1 MNPKNRKEALEELRI
16 LRPSTFSISTI
27 VIPIAEMP
35 EDLVA
40 SLKGEGSAMFS
51 TTRSF
56 ARMSN
61 EAGVP
66 TMTFLRSEPL
76 RSGRV
81 SSSLSA
87 SGASALAAAVPLA
100 SPMSPSSD
108 PDTPSYFESTQ
119 SCVMRSVALPTFTP
133 TTSSPQSV
141 APPPTAF
148 AGPKLDESDPDVL
161 IMYHQEASYRAMVIN
176 DTDMEL
182 VAIVE
187 RAWDLAERLRLAHD
201 EVVERYWSMS
211 DQEQDFNALTMLFQ
225 RYTFNVQ
232 ARQLGAR
239 VSLLEQVARENI
251 SQDEIADGAAIG
263 SDMNRGFLTALGAQ
277 RRRER
282 DEEEAYERR
291 LQEEAM
297 RTPECGLVIPPPID
311 ESSSALDATNAKD
324 TDSKIPALVRT
335 PHPPTSST
343 TATQS
348 PTDALYNPAV
358 AAKRR
363 RSTVP
368 NVDAVFTAR
377 PDMVAA
383 PNGFEQSIES
393 LFLAWLCGG
402 NPVVFIAVEV
412 WEEKVR
418 TSIAAHWLDEHR
430 IILRRHTKLLALSAG
445 AAQALSF
452 AEVERVDRCT
462 MQGCHVLMLREATL
476 VLEVLHRRERE
487 HVDFPEGLKQLK
499 SLETREYIY
508 CRRVVA
514 LREEAERAQRLL
526 DDKDFML
533 RRIAFDETQ
542 CTQRGQF
549 ERYHFQESERVVE
562 MERWAWY
569 DIERQFSTEYRPAR
583 IAQLEFEN
591 RAVTLV
597 KTLAM
602 CEALFYP
609 EHLLRTELYE
619 AESGDYGRFR
629 SLEVLSYLAARRNHL
644 INQDVAA
651 QLSAMDARNGIS
663 KLSASTRKRSLPQ
676 PAPSSTA
683 VEGTEQPASQQ

>member
-1 MNPKNRKEALEELRI
+1 M
-16 LRPSTFSISTI
+16 
-27 VIPIAEMP
+27 
-35 EDLVA
+35 
-40 SLKGEGSAMFS
+40 
-51 TTRSF
+51 
-56 ARMSN
+56 
-61 EAGVP
+61 
-66 TMTFLRSEPL
+66 
-76 RSGRV
+76 
-81 SSSLSA
+81 
-87 SGASALAAAVPLA
+87 
-100 SPMSPSSD
+100 
-108 PDTPSYFESTQ
+108 
-119 SCVMRSVALPTFTP
+119 
-133 TTSSPQSV
+133 
-141 APPPTAF
+141 
-148 AGPKLDESDPDVL
+148 
-161 IMYHQEASYRAMVIN
+161 
-176 DTDMEL
+176 
-182 VAIVE
+182 
-187 RAWDLAERLRLAHD
+187 
-201 EVVERYWSMS
+201 
-211 DQEQDFNALTMLFQ
+211 
-225 RYTFNVQ
+225 
-232 ARQLGAR
+232 
-239 VSLLEQVARENI
+239 
-251 SQDEIADGAAIG
+251 
-263 SDMNRGFLTALGAQ
+263 
-277 RRRER
+277 
-282 DEEEAYERR
+282 
-291 LQEEAM
+291 QEEAM

-311 ESSSALDATNAKD
+311 ESSSALDARSTKD
-324 TDSKIPALVRT
+324 TEGKIPALVRT
-335 PHPPTSST
+335 PHPPTSSS

-348 PTDALYNPAV
+348 PADALYNPAV

-393 LFLAWLCGG
+393 FFLAWLCGG

-430 IILRRHTKLLALSAG
+430 IILRRHSKLLALSAG

-452 AEVERVDRCT
+452 AETERVDRCT

-533 RRIAFDETQ
+533 RRIAFDETRS
-542 CTQRGQF
+542 TQRGQF
-549 ERYHFQESERVVE
+549 ERYHFQETERVVE

-569 DIERQFSTEYRPAR
+569 EIERQFSTEYRPAR
-583 IAQLEFEN
+583 IAQLEFET

-609 EHLLRTELYE
+609 EHLQRTELYE

-651 QLSAMDARNGIS
+651 QLHAMDARNGIS
-663 KLSASTRKRSLPQ
+663 KLGASTRKRSLTQPQ
-676 PAPSSTA
+676 QQPA
-683 VEGTEQPASQQ
+683 VEGAERPASQQ